1 MCSHAGRKVVED
13 ATVVRTVVKPFD
25 TVQRRVNPPTEARPE
40 GFEPPTNRVEAGRS
54 IR

>member
-13 ATVVRTVVKPFD
+13 ATVVRTVVNLAQGRSLK
-25 TVQRRVNPPTEARPE
+25 VISPTTARPE